1 MIAPKHSNS
10 DKALPLR
17 GQGGYPSGTDGLFR
31 VSTTSKRQLADTI
44 TPVGVFIKLR
54 GHFKN
59 SVILESADYHGKE
72 HGYSHIA
79 VDPVASIIIDN
90 EQVNQTFPD
99 GSTEN
104 YKLKNRK
111 DAVQALLN
119 FANRFQWNR
128 QPNDAPMANG
138 LFGHICY
145 DAVKYFEE
153 IEIQAKNEN
162 TEIPSIKY
170 FVYRFVIAINHFKD
184 NMVIYSHDYQK
195 MDSNNTNEAY
205 IQNNEGS
212 ASSSPSQQERGLGG
226 EALEKL
232 EFLLNMPHYATKPF
246 HITGDEI
253 SNVSDDEMRQT
264 INTCIKHCLRGDVF
278 QIVPSRRYSR
288 TYTGD
293 DFQIYRA
300 LRSVNPSPYMFY
312 FDYEDYRIFGASPE
326 KQISIK
332 SVSIFGE
339 NQTNRLAEIHPIAGT
354 FRRTGDDT
362 KDAQLALDLLDDP
375 KETAE
380 HVMLVD
386 LARNDLSRS
395 SDHVQVETFK
405 EVQFFSHVIH
415 LVSKVVGKMSAG
427 VNPLQLVADTFPA
440 GTLSGAPKHN
450 AMTIINRLE
459 NTNRHIYGGAIGY
472 MDFDGNFNHAIAI
485 RTFMSKNNTLY
496 YQAGMGIVAKSVV
509 ETEMQEINLKLGAL
523 RKAIELAEEI

>member
-1 MIAPKHSNS
+1 MNS
-10 DKALPLR
+10 TTHLKADKVLPHR
-17 GQGGYPSGTDGLFR
+17 GQGGYTPTSERPDVSTEGLFT
-31 VSTTSKRQLADTI
+31 VTTTSKRQLADTI
-44 TPVGVFIKLR
+44 TPVGVFLKLR

-79 VDPVASIIIDN
+79 VDPVASFMIDN
-90 EQVNQTFPD
+90 DQVSQTFPD
-99 GSTEN
+99 GSKEN
-104 YKLKNRK
+104 YTLLNRK

-119 FANRFQWNR
+119 FAKRFDYQR
-128 QPNDAPMANG
+128 QPDDAPMANG
-138 LFGHICY
+138 LFGHISY
-145 DAVKYFEE
+145 DGVEYFED
-153 IEIQAKNEN
+153 IEIQEKNEN
-162 TEIPSIKY
+162 TAIPSIRY
-170 FVYRFVIAINHFKD
+170 FVYRYVIAINHFKD
-184 NMVIYSHDYQK
+184 DMVIYHHQYLE
-195 MDSNNTNEAY
+195 NE
-205 IQNNEGS
+205 EDKG
-212 ASSSPSQQERGLGG
+212 
-226 EALEKL
+226 LEKL
-232 EFLLNMPHYATKPF
+232 EFLLNMPHYNTKPF
-246 HITGDEI
+246 KIFGEEQ
-253 SNVSDDEMRQT
+253 SNVTDDEMRAT

-278 QIVPSRRYSR
+278 QIVPSRRFSR

-312 FDYEDYRIFGASPE
+312 FDYENYHIFGASPE

-332 SVSIFGE
+332 NGI
-339 NQTNRLAEIHPIAGT
+339 AEIHPIAGT

-362 KDAQLALDLLDDP
+362 KDAQLALDLLADP

-395 SDHVQVETFK
+395 ADSVKVETFK

-415 LVSKVVGKMSAG
+415 LVSKVVGKMTAG

-459 NTNRHIYGGAIGY
+459 KTNRNIYGGAIGY
-472 MDFDGNFNHAIAI
+472 MDFNGNFNHAIAI

-496 YQAGMGIVAKSVV
+496 YQAGMGIVAKSVL

-523 RKAIELAEEI
+523 RKALEMAENI

>member
-1 MIAPKHSNS
+1 MNATKHINI
-10 DKALPLR
+10 D
-17 GQGGYPSGTDGLFR
+17 QGTQLLEAGGIFHIK
-31 VSTTSKRQLADTI
+31 TTSKRQLADTI
-44 TPVGVFIKLR
+44 TPVGVFLKIR

-79 VDPVASIIIDN
+79 ADPVASFMIDN
-90 EQVNQTFPD
+90 DQVSQTFPD
-99 GSTEN
+99 GSIEN
-104 YKLKNRK
+104 YTLENRK

-119 FANRFQWNR
+119 FAKRFEYQR
-128 QPNDAPMANG
+128 QPEDAPMANG
-138 LFGHICY
+138 LFGHISY
-145 DAVKYFEE
+145 DGVEYFED
-153 IEIQAKNEN
+153 IEIQGKNEN
-162 TEIPSIKY
+162 TAIPSIRY
-170 FVYRFVIAINHFKD
+170 FVYRYVIAINHFKD
-184 NMVIYSHDYQK
+184 DMVIYHHQYLE
-195 MDSNNTNEAY
+195 NEKDT
-205 IQNNEGS
+205 G
-212 ASSSPSQQERGLGG
+212 
-226 EALEKL
+226 LEKL
-232 EFLLNMPHYATKPF
+232 EFLLNMPHYNTKPF
-246 HITGDEI
+246 KISGEEQ
-253 SNVSDDEMRQT
+253 SNVTDDEMRAT

-312 FDYEDYRIFGASPE
+312 FDYENYRVFGASPE

-332 SVSIFGE
+332 SVSLKDETDLKNSNSQSMPFSE
-339 NQTNRLAEIHPIAGT
+339 TDLKSSNQTTHSSQLIAEIHPIAGT

-362 KDAQLALDLLDDP
+362 KDAQLALDLLADP

-395 SDHVQVETFK
+395 SDHVVVETFK

-415 LVSKVVGKMSAG
+415 LVSKVVGKMTAG

-459 NTNRHIYGGAIGY
+459 KTNRNIYGGAIGY
-472 MDFDGNFNHAIAI
+472 MDFNGNFNHAIAI

-523 RKAIELAEEI
+523 RKALEMAENI